1 MPIASK
7 LINFEATENLRFN
20 KLINNEMCVKIRDQD
35 LQDIFI
41 NKVAVVRTM
50 IEEFKNR

>member
-7 LINFEATENLRFN
+7 LLNVEVTEELRFN
-20 KLINNEMCVKIRDQD
+20 KHITKEICVKICDQD